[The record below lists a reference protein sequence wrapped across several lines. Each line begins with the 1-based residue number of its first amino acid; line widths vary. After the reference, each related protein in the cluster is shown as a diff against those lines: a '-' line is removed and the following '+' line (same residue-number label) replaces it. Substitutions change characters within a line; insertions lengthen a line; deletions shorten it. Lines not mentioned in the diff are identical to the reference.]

1 MKKLQ
6 EMNKENGI
14 TLVALVI
21 TIIILLILATI
32 SIQALTNTGLFKKAN
47 MAANSYKESQIDE
60 QIKLA
65 KLEIEMNSKNKSI
78 KDVLIENGNIT
89 EEQSKKGIINIGK
102 NSIFITNY
110 DGLKEISKQA
120 KNGDDFSNKIIYII
134 DDIDCG
140 ASFNIENGELQKGE
154 NFESIP
160 NFNGVLDGNGYSI
173 KNLYIKTKSSVIALI
188 SNINAQGTVKNLVI
202 DNAYIEGNSTIGSIA
217 GRNCGTISNCISQN
231 AKITGSGKTTGT
243 VIGGICGYNYAKG
256 KLINCV
262 NKSEVISKYKLCG
275 GICGYSLGGN
285 ISNCTNYGKITGNAQ
300 VGGIAGDSEGKKDNI
315 VTVSDCI
322 NYGEINEKYNKEQ
335 NGEIGGIVGCNY
347 KYSEIINCTNKA
359 NVNGISTIIGGIAG
373 LNYYNIKK
381 CYNEGKVEETMG
393 ENIQLTRWIFLGGI
407 CGYNVGNIDECG
419 NIAGIKSNYDIKN
432 NFDGRFIGGICGA
445 ISLASDQDVFDN
457 VKISKSFNYGT
468 VNGLQFVG
476 GITGRISTNSS
487 VEYCF
492 NNGKV
497 IGENIVGGISGDV
510 VKNNSGIYSCYN
522 SGEINSKNN
531 FGGLCGD
538 LENYIENSYSIGKI
552 TYNDS
557 SKNYGTLFG
566 MMKKTSQCKNC
577 YYLNTTGVNG
587 TGYEEITGLSNSI
600 IGKSVGELKNLAQTL
615 GNAYLQDNNINNGYP
630 YLKDNKPIK

>member
-6 EMNKENGI
+6 ETNKENGI
-14 TLVALVI
+14 TLVALVV
-21 TIIILLILATI
+21 TIIILLVLAGITL
-32 SIQALTNTGLFKKAN
+32 SNLTNTGLFKKAN

-89 EEQSKKGIINIGK
+89 EEQSKKGIINVGK
-102 NSIFITNY
+102 NSVFITNY

-140 ASFNIENGELQKGE
+140 ASFNIENGELQNGE
-154 NFESIP
+154 NFEPIS
-160 NFNGVLDGNGYSI
+160 NFNGILDGNGYSI
-173 KNLYIKTKSSVIALI
+173 KNLYIKTESSVIALI
-188 SNINAQGTVKNLVI
+188 SNINEQGTVKNLVI
-202 DNAYIEGNSTIGSIA
+202 DNAYIEGNRVIGSIA

-231 AKITGSGKTTGT
+231 AKITGSGNISGT

-256 KLINCV
+256 KLV
-262 NKSEVISKYKLCG
+262 KSTNKSEVISKYKLCG

-285 ISNCTNYGKITGNAQ
+285 ISNCTNYGKITGNCQ
-300 VGGIAGDSEGKKDNI
+300 VGGIAGDSQGNQDNI

-322 NYGEINEKYNKEQ
+322 NYGAINEKYNKEQ

-359 NVNGISTIIGGIAG
+359 NVIVASEITGGITG

-381 CYNEGKVEETMG
+381 CLNEGLVET
-393 ENIQLTRWIFLGGI
+393 TRTEVISSTKFLFLGGI
-407 CGYNVGNIDECG
+407 CGFSVGNIEECG
-419 NIAGIKSNYDIKN
+419 NIGEIKSNYNIQDDS
-432 NFDGRFIGGICGA
+432 DGRFVGGICGA

-457 VKISKSFNYGT
+457 IKISKSFNYGT

-510 VKNNSGIYSCYN
+510 VKNSSGIYSCYN

-538 LENYIENSYSIGKI
+538 LEKYIENSYSIGKI
-552 TYNDS
+552 IYNSS

-587 TGYEEITGLSNSI
+587 TGYEEIAGLSNSI
-600 IGKSVGELKNLAQTL
+600 IGKSVEELKNLAQIL

-630 YLKDNKPIK
+630 YLKDIKPIK

>member
-6 EMNKENGI
+6 ETNKENGI

-32 SIQALTNTGLFKKAN
+32 SIQSLTNTGLFKKAN
-47 MAANSYKESQIDE
+47 MAANGYKESQIDE

-78 KDVLIENGNIT
+78 KDVLIENGSIT
-89 EEQSKKGIINIGK
+89 EEQNKKGIINIGK

-110 DGLKEISKQA
+110 AGLKEISKQA
-120 KNGDDFSNKIIYII
+120 KNGDDFSNKIIHII

-154 NFESIP
+154 NFEPIP

-173 KNLYIKTKSSVIALI
+173 KNLYIKTESSVIALI
-188 SNINAQGTVKNLVI
+188 SNINTQGTVKNLVI
-202 DNAYIEGNSTIGSIA
+202 DNAYIEGISTIGSIA

-231 AKITGSGKTTGT
+231 AKITGSGKNAGT

-262 NKSEVISKYKLCG
+262 NKGEVISKYKLCG
-275 GICGYSLGGN
+275 GICGYNLGGN
-285 ISNCTNYGKITGNAQ
+285 ISNCTNYGKITGNHQ

-315 VTVSDCI
+315 VTLSDCI
-322 NYGEINEKYNKEQ
+322 NYGVINAKYNKEQ

-359 NVNGISTIIGGIAG
+359 NVIVASEITGGITG

-381 CYNEGKVEETMG
+381 CLNEGLIET
-393 ENIQLTRWIFLGGI
+393 TRTEVISSSKFLFLGGI
-407 CGYNVGNIDECG
+407 CGFSSGNIEECG
-419 NIAGIKSNYDIKN
+419 NIGEIKSNYNIQDDS
-432 NFDGRFIGGICGA
+432 DGRFVGGICGVM
-445 ISLASDQDVFDN
+445 SLASDQEAFDN

-468 VNGLQFVG
+468 VDGLQFVG

-492 NNGKV
+492 NNGK
-497 IGENIVGGISGDV
+497 ISGDTRIGGISGDV
-510 VKNNSGIYSCYN
+510 AKNNAKIINCYN
-522 SGEINSKNN
+522 IGEVSGNN
-531 FGGLCGD
+531 EFGGLCGA
-538 LENYIENSYSIGKI
+538 LENYIENSYTIGKVI
-552 TYNDS
+552 YNNS
-557 SKNYGTLFG
+557 SKNYGAFLGITA
-566 MMKKTSQCKNC
+566 TTAQCKNC
-577 YYLNTTGVNG
+577 YYLKVSDMSAI
-587 TGYEEITGLSNSI
+587 GYEKGTGLSNSI
-600 IGKSVGELKNLAQTL
+600 IGKTTEELKNLASTL
-615 GNAYLQDNNINNGYP
+615 GNAYSQDNNINNGYP

>member
-6 EMNKENGI
+6 ETNKENGI

-32 SIQALTNTGLFKKAN
+32 SIQSLTNTGLFKKAN

-89 EEQSKKGIINIGK
+89 EEQSKKGIINVGK
-102 NSIFITNY
+102 NSVFITNY

-154 NFESIP
+154 NFEPIS
-160 NFNGVLDGNGYSI
+160 NFNGILDGNGYSI
-173 KNLYIKTKSSVIALI
+173 KNLYIKTESSVIALI
-188 SNINAQGTVKNLVI
+188 SNINEQGTVKNLVI
-202 DNAYIEGNSTIGSIA
+202 DNAYIEGNRVIGSIA

-231 AKITGSGKTTGT
+231 AKITGSGNISGT

-256 KLINCV
+256 KLV
-262 NKSEVISKYKLCG
+262 KSTNKSEVISKYKLCG

-285 ISNCTNYGKITGNAQ
+285 ISNCTNYGKITGNGQ

-359 NVNGISTIIGGIAG
+359 NVNGISTKIGGIAG

-381 CYNEGKVEETMG
+381 CYNEGLIET
-393 ENIQLTRWIFLGGI
+393 TRTEVISSAKFLFLGGI
-407 CGYNVGNIDECG
+407 CGFSSGNIEECG
-419 NIAGIKSNYDIKN
+419 NIGEIKSNYNIQDDS
-432 NFDGRFIGGICGA
+432 DGRFVGGICGA
-445 ISLASDQDVFDN
+445 ISLASDQEAFDN

-492 NNGKV
+492 NNGK
-497 IGENIVGGISGDV
+497 ISGDTRIGGISGDV
-510 VKNNSGIYSCYN
+510 AKNNAKIINCYN
-522 SGEINSKNN
+522 IGEVSGNN
-531 FGGLCGD
+531 EFGGLCGA
-538 LENYIENSYSIGKI
+538 LENCIENSYTIGKVI
-552 TYNDS
+552 YNNS
-557 SKNYGTLFG
+557 SKNYGAFLGINATN
-566 MMKKTSQCKNC
+566 TQCKNC
-577 YYLNTTGVNG
+577 YYLKISGMNAI
-587 TGYEEITGLSNSI
+587 GYEKGTVLSNSI
-600 IGKSVGELKNLAQTL
+600 IGKTTEELKNLAQIL
-615 GNAYLQDNNINNGYP
+615 GDAYLQDNNINNGYP
-630 YLKDNKPIK
+630 YLKDIKPIK

>member
-6 EMNKENGI
+6 ETNKENGI

-32 SIQALTNTGLFKKAN
+32 SIQSLTNTGLFKKAN
-47 MAANSYKESQIDE
+47 MAANGYKESQIDE

-89 EEQSKKGIINIGK
+89 EEQSKKGIINVGK
-102 NSIFITNY
+102 NSVFITNY
-110 DGLKEISKQA
+110 DGLKKISKQA

-140 ASFNIENGELQKGE
+140 ALFNIENGELQNGE
-154 NFESIP
+154 DFEPIS
-160 NFNGVLDGNGYSI
+160 NFNGILDGNGYSI
-173 KNLYIKTKSSVIALI
+173 KNLYIKTESSVIALI
-188 SNINAQGTVKNLVI
+188 SNINEKGTVKNLVI

-262 NKSEVISKYKLCG
+262 NKSEVISQYKLCG

-285 ISNCTNYGKITGNAQ
+285 ISNCTNYGKITGNCQ

-359 NVNGISTIIGGIAG
+359 NVIVASEITGGITG

-381 CYNEGKVEETMG
+381 CLNEGLVET
-393 ENIQLTRWIFLGGI
+393 TRTEVISSTKFLFLGGI
-407 CGYNVGNIDECG
+407 CGFSSGNIEECG
-419 NIAGIKSNYDIKN
+419 NIGEIKSNYNIQDDS
-432 NFDGRFIGGICGA
+432 DGRFVGGICGA
-445 ISLASDQDVFDN
+445 ISLASDQEAFDN

-492 NNGKV
+492 NNGK
-497 IGENIVGGISGDV
+497 ISGDTRIGGISGDV
-510 VKNNSGIYSCYN
+510 AKNNAKIINCYN
-522 SGEINSKNN
+522 IGEVSGNN
-531 FGGLCGD
+531 EFGGLCGA
-538 LENYIENSYSIGKI
+538 LENCIENSYTIGKVI
-552 TYNDS
+552 YNNS
-557 SKNYGTLFG
+557 SKNYGAFLGITA
-566 MMKKTSQCKNC
+566 TNTQCKNC
-577 YYLNTTGVNG
+577 YYLKISGMNAI
-587 TGYEEITGLSNSI
+587 GYEKGTVLSNSI
-600 IGKSVGELKNLAQTL
+600 IGKTTEELKNLAQIL

-630 YLKDNKPIK
+630 YLKDIKPIK

>member
-1 MKKLQ
+1 M
-6 EMNKENGI
+6 
-14 TLVALVI
+14 
-21 TIIILLILATI
+21 
-32 SIQALTNTGLFKKAN
+32 
-47 MAANSYKESQIDE
+47 
-60 QIKLA
+60 
-65 KLEIEMNSKNKSI
+65 
-78 KDVLIENGNIT
+78 
-89 EEQSKKGIINIGK
+89 
-102 NSIFITNY
+102 
-110 DGLKEISKQA
+110 
-120 KNGDDFSNKIIYII
+120 
-134 DDIDCG
+134 
-140 ASFNIENGELQKGE
+140 
-154 NFESIP
+154 
-160 NFNGVLDGNGYSI
+160 
-173 KNLYIKTKSSVIALI
+173 
-188 SNINAQGTVKNLVI
+188 
-202 DNAYIEGNSTIGSIA
+202 
-217 GRNCGTISNCISQN
+217 
-231 AKITGSGKTTGT
+231 
-243 VIGGICGYNYAKG
+243 
-256 KLINCV
+256 
-262 NKSEVISKYKLCG
+262 
-275 GICGYSLGGN
+275 
-285 ISNCTNYGKITGNAQ
+285 
-300 VGGIAGDSEGKKDNI
+300 
-315 VTVSDCI
+315 SDCI

>member
-1 MKKLQ
+1 MKRLKKI
-6 EMNKENGI
+6 KEEKAI
-14 TLVALVI
+14 TLVALVV
-21 TIIILLILATI
+21 TIIILLVLAGITL
-32 SIQALTNTGLFKKAN
+32 SNLTNTGLFKKAN
-47 MAANSYKESQIDE
+47 MAANNYKESQIDE

-78 KDVLIENGNIT
+78 KDVLIENGSIT
-89 EEQSKKGIINIGK
+89 EEQNKKGIINIGK

-110 DGLKEISKQA
+110 AGLKEISKQA
-120 KNGDDFSNKIIYII
+120 KNGDDFSNKIIHII

-154 NFESIP
+154 NFEPIP

-173 KNLYIKTKSSVIALI
+173 KNLYIKTESSVIALI
-188 SNINAQGTVKNLVI
+188 SNINTQGTVKNLVI
-202 DNAYIEGNSTIGSIA
+202 DNAYIEGISTIGSIA

-231 AKITGSGKTTGT
+231 AKITGSGKNAGT

-262 NKSEVISKYKLCG
+262 NKGEVISKYKLCG
-275 GICGYSLGGN
+275 GICGYNLGGN
-285 ISNCTNYGKITGNAQ
+285 ISNCTNYGKITGNHQ

-315 VTVSDCI
+315 VTLSDCI

-359 NVNGISTIIGGIAG
+359 NVIGASKKTGGITG

-381 CYNEGKVEETMG
+381 CLNEGLIET
-393 ENIQLTRWIFLGGI
+393 TRTEVISSSKFLFLGGI
-407 CGYNVGNIDECG
+407 CGFSSGNIEECG
-419 NIAGIKSNYDIKN
+419 NIGEIKSNYNIQDDS
-432 NFDGRFIGGICGA
+432 DGRFVGGICGA
-445 ISLASDQDVFDN
+445 ISLASDQEAFDN

-492 NNGKV
+492 NNGKF

-510 VKNNSGIYSCYN
+510 VKNSSGIYSCYN

-538 LENYIENSYSIGKI
+538 LEKYIENSYSIGKI
-552 TYNDS
+552 IYNSS

-587 TGYEEITGLSNSI
+587 TGYEEIAGLSNSI
-600 IGKSVGELKNLAQTL
+600 IGKSVEELKNLAQIL

-630 YLKDNKPIK
+630 YLKDIKPIK